1 MLDPKLLRNDSEQ
14 VLATLKRRGVAFD
27 YDYYQQ
33 LEQQRK
39 RLQVEVEQIKAEQN
53 TIAKQIGV
61 AKKQGHDC
69 RALLS
74 TAAEVKQ
81 KMEQNEQNLNALQ
94 IELRTS
100 LSGIPNLLDESVPDG
115 KDESDNLEIRN
126 WGQKTAFAFRPKDH
140 VDIAESLRLMDN
152 AAAAKI
158 AGSRFTVL
166 FGELAELQ
174 RALIRFMLDIHTRE
188 HGYQE
193 VYVPYMVNADSLFGT
208 GQLPKFETDL
218 FRLTTDQDFYL
229 IPTAEVPVTNLCRD
243 RIFDADTLPLQYVAQ
258 TPCFRSE
265 AGSYGKDT
273 RGIIRQHQFEK
284 VELVHIVKPTDSWQA
299 LEELTQHAETI
310 LQRLELPY
318 RVVTLC
324 AGDTGF
330 CSAKTYDLEIWF
342 PSQDC
347 YREISSCSNMTD
359 FQARRMKIRV
369 RTPNVKNLELAHT
382 LNGSALAVG
391 RTLAAILENNQ
402 DKNGNVRIP
411 AALVSYMQGKEVIG
425 QT

>member
-39 RLQVEVEQIKAEQN
+39 TLQVEVEQIKAEQN

-126 WGQKTAFAFRPKDH
+126 WGQKTAFAFTPKDH

-243 RIFDADTLPLQYVAQ
+243 RIFDADTLPLKYVAQ

-369 RTPNVKNLELAHT
+369 RTPNAKSLELAHT

-402 DKNGNVRIP
+402 DKNGNVCIP

>member
-39 RLQVEVEQIKAEQN
+39 TLQVEVEQIKAEQN

-126 WGQKTAFAFRPKDH
+126 WGQKTAFAFTPKDH

-243 RIFDADTLPLQYVAQ
+243 RIFDADTLPLKYVAQ

-330 CSAKTYDLEIWF
+330 CSAKTYDLEVWF

-369 RTPNVKNLELAHT
+369 RTPNAKSLELAHT

-425 QT
+425 QA